1 MSEIHKFTDSQIIEA
16 LRATAEEN
24 PDRVYKAPEHLE
36 GEALSCFYVHTDPE
50 TGDPVSPGCGVGVA
64 LHSLGVSLE
73 ELAKC
78 EGQAADT
85 AIERLTPRD
94 PDGEA
99 ARFAL
104 TFQNYQ
110 DDGDTWADSL
120 RAAEEA
126 V

>member
-24 PDRVYKAPEHLE
+24 PDRVYKAPGHLA
-36 GEALSCFYVHTDPE
+36 GGDLSCFYVHTDPE

-64 LHSLGVSLE
+64 LHRLGIPLE

-85 AIERLTPRD
+85 VVERLVPRG
-94 PDGEA
+94 PYGEA

-104 TFQNYQ
+104 IFQTYQ
-110 DDGDTWADSL
+110 DDGATWADSL
-120 RAAEEA
+120 RAAEERL
-126 V
+126 